1 MLTSDARART
11 DVILTGQCES
21 HFTTSFSANAICERS
36 GEGFTS
42 FNGNKLSNLCG
53 EKSTMKLSGV
63 SIFREHARQLGLKC
77 RSHNHP
83 LPQI

>member
-21 HFTTSFSANAICERS
+21 HFTTSFSANAICERQ

-53 EKSTMKLSGV
+53 EKKHDEAFRGV
-63 SIFREHARQLGLKC
+63 YFQRTREATWIEM
-77 RSHNHP
+77 SFS
-83 LPQI
+83 